1 MLQGIDAVMVAEL
14 AHKAQARTNKQTYLL
29 HLNSVANT
37 LPMVL
42 GQGDRCP
49 YTYKLLYTAAGSS
62 CVSPQQLHQH
72 TGQLLTAHS
81 ISLRT
86 NSVSVQ
92 VIIKQQDEAEAAYR
106 KHKAEFVE
114 VKVWG
119 LQVAAMKDKMKEG
132 ILHVGLL
139 VRTGQTLATSAE
151 MQVAMDALIILG
163 DEFKEV
169 TM

>member
-1 MLQGIDAVMVAEL
+1 M
-14 AHKAQARTNKQTYLL
+14 
-29 HLNSVANT
+29 
-37 LPMVL
+37 
-42 GQGDRCP
+42 
-49 YTYKLLYTAAGSS
+49 
-62 CVSPQQLHQH
+62 
-72 TGQLLTAHS
+72 
-81 ISLRT
+81 
-86 NSVSVQ
+86 SVQ

-114 VKVWG
+114 VKAWG

-132 ILHVGLL
+132 ILRVGLL

-151 MQVAMDALIILG
+151 MQVAMDALNILG